1 MSIYPTVLITARISR
16 GGFGNERTYKI
27 RAASG
32 KDFTGLAAWLY
43 CFDTQVH
50 RLQEEPEGE
59 VPGFI
64 EARIVNGRPDGPAK
78 VWLPDGEVC
87 YVARSELRSD
97 LPIPPKPE
105 TPTNVP
111 V

>member
-1 MSIYPTVLITARISR
+1 MPAYPTVLIPARISR

-27 RAASG
+27 RSASG
-32 KDFTGLAAWLY
+32 NDFTGLAAWPY
-43 CFDTQVH
+43 CFDEKV
-50 RLQEEPEGE
+50 RRIEEEPQEE
-59 VPGFI
+59 VTGFI
-64 EARIVNGRPDGPAK
+64 EARVVNGAPDGAAK

-97 LPIPPKPE
+97 LTIPPKPE
-105 TPTNVP
+105 ATNVP